1 MRAFGAP
8 RRRKRALAVR
18 AMWARLRER
27 KPETT
32 TVGVS
37 ILRRLLARRP
47 AFVQLFT
54 FRSADPETLFVN
66 AKVKLHGKLLA
77 DALNAA
83 MEALPDEAALLGVL
97 GDIGERHGR
106 LYSVKPGHYAAMGEA
121 VGEELRDAA
130 GEEWNDEAD
139 SAWKATWEL
148 IAETMMAGGRPGG

>member
-1 MRAFGAP
+1 MMRAFGAP

-54 FRSADPETLFVN
+54 C
-66 AKVKLHGKLLA
+66 LL
-77 DALNAA
+77 
-83 MEALPDEAALLGVL
+83 
-97 GDIGERHGR
+97 
-106 LYSVKPGHYAAMGEA
+106 YTS
-121 VGEELRDAA
+121 DAA
-130 GEEWNDEAD
+130 DE
-139 SAWKATWEL
+139 
-148 IAETMMAGGRPGG
+148 